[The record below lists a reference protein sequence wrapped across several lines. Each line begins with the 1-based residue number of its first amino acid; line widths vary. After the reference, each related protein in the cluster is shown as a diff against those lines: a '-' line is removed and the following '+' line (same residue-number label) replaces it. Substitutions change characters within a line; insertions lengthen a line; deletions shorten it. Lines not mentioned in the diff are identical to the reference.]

1 MKVVS
6 PVLGIFVRKYL
17 VPIFFIFVD
26 KENNFYIGITSEYLP
41 LIKDNGLLPSSLTN
55 NYKPEKAQIIYDNIT
70 DLNVNIFK
78 LNLTTNTLMFLVS
91 YLFNKLQLTLKQELM
106 IVDYR
111 EEGLYVIFTKNEK
124 IVIDLGEKK

>member
-91 YLFNKLQLTLKQELM
+91 YLFNKLQLTVKQELM

-124 IVIDLGEKK
+124 IVVDLGEKK

>member
-6 PVLGIFVRKYL
+6 PVLGVFVRKYL

-78 LNLTTNTLMFLVS
+78 LNLTTTTLLFLVS

-124 IVIDLGEKK
+124 IVVDLGERK

>member
-41 LIKDNGLLPSSLTN
+41 LIKDNGLLPSSLAN

-78 LNLTTNTLMFLVS
+78 LNLTTTTLMFLVS

-124 IVIDLGEKK
+124 IVVDLGERK

>member
-1 MKVVS
+1 MKVGR

-26 KENNFYIGITSEYLP
+26 KEDNFYIGITSEYLP

>member
-17 VPIFFIFVD
+17 VPIFFIFID

-78 LNLTTNTLMFLVS
+78 LNLTTNTLIFLVS